1 MKFRKVGLLS
11 VGHLFTDINQGA
23 IPALLPFFIIEYHLS
38 YAAAA
43 SVVFAAN
50 IASSLIQPLFGIL
63 TDRMSR
69 PWLMP
74 VGILLAGAGIGFS
87 GWTDNYSIILVM
99 VAISGIGVAA
109 FHPEAAKMA
118 NRLSQSSKATGL
130 SIFAVGGNAGFAFG
144 PLLATGAL
152 LQWGAKGTLVFL
164 IPSVITA
171 AVIYWQFKDAADQ
184 QQGQQTVMKDDDEG
198 QPKPDRW
205 MPFLRLSGVVVAR
218 SVLFF
223 GLSTFIPLYWINV
236 LHEPAALGAA
246 AVTILFTCGIFATLI
261 GGRLADKYGH
271 RRVIIGGW
279 TLLIPLIFLL
289 TYFKSTFAATAL
301 LLPISLGL
309 FSIYGPM
316 MVTGQNYLPN
326 RVGFASGVT
335 IGLAVTIGG
344 ITAPLLGWIADIAG
358 VQTALQ
364 ILVVIPI
371 LAVGLALTLPKE
383 QQEQTAA

>member
-11 VGHLFTDINQGA
+11 LGHLFTDINQGA
-23 IPALLPFFIIEYHLS
+23 IPALLPFFIMEYHLS

-74 VGILLAGAGIGFS
+74 VGIVLAGAGIGFS
-87 GWTDNYSIILVM
+87 GLTGSYSLILVM

-118 NRLSQSSKATGL
+118 NRLSQNSQATGL
-130 SIFAVGGNAGFAFG
+130 SIFAVGGNAGFALG
-144 PLLATGAL
+144 PLLATGAW

-171 AVIYWQFKDAADQ
+171 AVLYWHFKDAAQ
-184 QQGQQTVMKDDDEG
+184 QQGQQTAMKSKE

-223 GLSTFIPLYWINV
+223 GLSTFIPLYWIHV
-236 LHEPAALGAA
+236 LHEPAALGAT

-289 TYFKSTFAATAL
+289 TYFESTFAATAL

-371 LAVGLALTLPKE
+371 LAVGLSLTLPKE
-383 QQEQTAA
+383 QKEQAAA

>member
-11 VGHLFTDINQGA
+11 LGHLFTDINQGA
-23 IPALLPFFIIEYHLS
+23 IPALLPFFIAEYHLS

-50 IASSLIQPLFGIL
+50 IGSSLIQPLFGIL

-74 VGILLAGAGIGFS
+74 LGIVLAGAGVGLS
-87 GWTDNYSIILVM
+87 GWTGSYSFILLM

-118 NRLSQSSKATGL
+118 NRLSQNSKATGL

-171 AVIYWQFKDAADQ
+171 AVIYWHFKDAAVMQ
-184 QQGQQTVMKDDDEG
+184 QEQQTVKTDEG
-198 QPKPDRW
+198 EKKPDRW
-205 MPFLRLSGVVVAR
+205 IPFLRLSGVVVAR
-218 SVLFF
+218 SILFF

-236 LHEPAALGAA
+236 LHEPAALGAT

-271 RRVIIGGW
+271 RSVIIGGW
-279 TLLIPLIFLL
+279 VLLIPLIFLL
-289 TYFKSTFAATAL
+289 TYLKSTLAATAL

-309 FSIYGPM
+309 FSIYGPI

-344 ITAPLLGWIADIAG
+344 ITAPFLGWIADMAG

-364 ILVVIPI
+364 LLIVIPI
-371 LAVGLALTLPKE
+371 LAVGLSLTLPKE
-383 QQEQTAA
+383 EKEQAAA

>member
-11 VGHLFTDINQGA
+11 LGHLFTDINQGA
-23 IPALLPFFIIEYHLS
+23 IPALLPFFIAEYHLS

-50 IASSLIQPLFGIL
+50 IGSSLIQPLFGIL

-74 VGILLAGAGIGFS
+74 LGIILAGAGVGLS
-87 GWTDNYSIILVM
+87 GWTGSYSYILLM

-118 NRLSQSSKATGL
+118 NRLSQNSKATGL

-171 AVIYWQFKDAADQ
+171 AVIYWHFKDAAVM
-184 QQGQQTVMKDDDEG
+184 QQGQQTVKTDDG
-198 QPKPDRW
+198 KKKPDRW

-218 SVLFF
+218 SILFF

-236 LHEPAALGAA
+236 LHEPAALGAT

-271 RRVIIGGW
+271 RSVIIGGW
-279 TLLIPLIFLL
+279 ALLIPLIFLL
-289 TYFKSTFAATAL
+289 TYLKSTLAATAL

-309 FSIYGPM
+309 FSIYGPI

-344 ITAPLLGWIADIAG
+344 ITAPFLGWIADMAG

-364 ILVVIPI
+364 LLIVIPI
-371 LAVGLALTLPKE
+371 LAVGLSLTLPKE
-383 QQEQTAA
+383 EKEQAAA

>member
-11 VGHLFTDINQGA
+11 LGHLFTDINQGA

-74 VGILLAGAGIGFS
+74 VGIVLAGAGIGFS
-87 GWTDNYSIILVM
+87 GWTDSYSLILVM

-118 NRLSQSSKATGL
+118 NRLSQNSQATGL
-130 SIFAVGGNAGFAFG
+130 SIFAVGGNAGFALG
-144 PLLATGAL
+144 PLLATGAW

-171 AVIYWQFKDAADQ
+171 AVLYWHFKDAAQ
-184 QQGQQTVMKDDDEG
+184 QQGQQTKVKAAG
-198 QPKPDRW
+198 QHKPDRW

-236 LHEPAALGAA
+236 LHEPAALGAT

-289 TYFKSTFAATAL
+289 TYFESTFAATAL

-364 ILVVIPI
+364 ILVVIPV
-371 LAVGLALTLPKE
+371 LAVGLSLTLPKE
-383 QQEQTAA
+383 QKEQAAA

>member
-11 VGHLFTDINQGA
+11 LGHLFTDINQGA

-74 VGILLAGAGIGFS
+74 VGIVLAGAGIGFS
-87 GWTDNYSIILVM
+87 GWTDSYSLILVM

-118 NRLSQSSKATGL
+118 NRLSQNSQATGL
-130 SIFAVGGNAGFAFG
+130 SIFAVGGNAGFALG
-144 PLLATGAL
+144 PLLATGAW
-152 LQWGAKGTLVFL
+152 LQWGSKGTLVFL

-171 AVIYWQFKDAADQ
+171 AVLYWHFKDAAP
-184 QQGQQTVMKDDDEG
+184 QQGQQTMMKAAG
-198 QPKPDRW
+198 QHKPDRW

-236 LHEPAALGAA
+236 LHEPAALGAT

-371 LAVGLALTLPKE
+371 LAVGLSLTLPKE
-383 QQEQTAA
+383 QKEQAAA

>member
-11 VGHLFTDINQGA
+11 LGHMFTDINQGA
-23 IPALLPFFIIEYHLS
+23 IPALLPFFIAEYHLS

-50 IASSLIQPLFGIL
+50 IGSSLIQPLFGIL

-74 VGILLAGAGIGFS
+74 LGIILAGAGVGLS
-87 GWTDNYSIILVM
+87 GWTGSYSFILLM
-99 VAISGIGVAA
+99 VAVSGIGVAA

-118 NRLSQSSKATGL
+118 NRLSQNSKATGL

-171 AVIYWQFKDAADQ
+171 AVIYWHFKDAAVMQ
-184 QQGQQTVMKDDDEG
+184 QEQQTVKNNEG
-198 QPKPDRW
+198 EKKPDRW

-218 SVLFF
+218 SILFF

-236 LHEPAALGAA
+236 LHEPAALGAT

-271 RRVIIGGW
+271 RSVIIGGW
-279 TLLIPLIFLL
+279 ALLIPLIFLL
-289 TYFKSTFAATAL
+289 TYLKSTLAATAL

-309 FSIYGPM
+309 FSIYGPI

-344 ITAPLLGWIADIAG
+344 ITAPFLGWIADMAG

-364 ILVVIPI
+364 LLIVIPI
-371 LAVGLALTLPKE
+371 LAVGLSLTLPKE
-383 QQEQTAA
+383 EKEQAAA

>member
-1 MKFRKVGLLS
+1 MKFRKIGLLS
-11 VGHLFTDINQGA
+11 LGHLFTDINQGA
-23 IPALLPFFIIEYHLS
+23 IPAMLPFFIMEYHLS

-74 VGILLAGAGIGFS
+74 LGIILAGAGIGFS
-87 GWTDNYSIILVM
+87 GWTDNYTFILLM
-99 VAISGIGVAA
+99 VAVSGVGVAA
-109 FHPEAAKMA
+109 FHPEAAKLA
-118 NRLSQSSKATGL
+118 NRLSQGSKATGL

-152 LQWGAKGTLVFL
+152 LQWGAKGTLIFL
-164 IPSVITA
+164 IPSLITA
-171 AVIYWQFKDAADQ
+171 AIIYWQFKDAAGV
-184 QQGQQTVMKDDDEG
+184 QQGQQIVAKE
-198 QPKPDRW
+198 QSKHKPDRW
-205 MPFLRLSGVVVAR
+205 LPFLRLTGVVVAR
-218 SVLFF
+218 SILFF

-236 LHEPAALGAA
+236 LHEPAALGAT
-246 AVTILFTCGIFATLI
+246 AVTLLFTCGIFATLI

-271 RRVIIGGW
+271 RSVIIGGW
-279 TLLIPLIFLL
+279 LLLIPLIFLL

-309 FSIYGPM
+309 FSIYGPI

-344 ITAPLLGWIADIAG
+344 ITAPFLGWIADNAG
-358 VQTALQ
+358 VQMALQ
-364 ILVVIPI
+364 LLIVIPV
-371 LAVGLALTLPKE
+371 LATGLSLTLPKE
-383 QQEQTAA
+383 EAEQSAA